1 MSDWWEML
9 IGSRREMDPHAHKQR
24 ERENKHGTRQE
35 TQERDDSRNTEGGA
49 PVNRERLKLRMDL
62 NLCLCCQDLKT
73 LICSNCDCYLS
84 DFLSTQ
90 LKFKLSSCAPSF
102 SSCVFNEFFPFSFL
116 VEWTSFPQSKLFLL
130 SCVISPHWV
139 IFFIKLLY
147 KDGDYY
153 YYDLDPV
160 GPLGCGSV
168 EMIMLHFFLFCSVVY
183 TKHSSAPMRPPN
195 ELIYWGL
202 EI

>member
-139 IFFIKLLY
+139 IFLLNCCTKTVIIIIMILTLLVPSAAAALRWLCCTSFSSVLWFIQNT
-147 KDGDYY
+147 
-153 YYDLDPV
+153 PV
-160 GPLGCGSV
+160 LQWGCQMS
-168 EMIMLHFFLFCSVVY
+168 
-183 TKHSSAPMRPPN
+183 
-195 ELIYWGL
+195 
-202 EI
+202 